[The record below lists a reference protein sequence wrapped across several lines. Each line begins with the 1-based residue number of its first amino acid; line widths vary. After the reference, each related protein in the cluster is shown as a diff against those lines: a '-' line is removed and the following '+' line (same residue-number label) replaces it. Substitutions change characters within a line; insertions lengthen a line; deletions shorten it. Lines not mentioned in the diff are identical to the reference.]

1 MAGRRYVLFALS
13 SFVLAQ
19 TQVWAQ
25 GEAVPASPLQSQG
38 SALEEIVVTAQ
49 KRSESLQNV
58 PIAVTSLTADR
69 LASVGIETT
78 SELPL
83 VTPGLTM
90 VNISG
95 NSFPHIRGIG
105 TTALG
110 AGFENPVSLYLD
122 GVYIASGAASLL
134 TLNNIAQVDV
144 LKGPQGTLFGRNA
157 TGGLIDIKTKD
168 PQSTVGGEVDLG
180 YGNYNTSVA
189 GGYLTGPLSEQLAAD
204 LAVRAS
210 TQGQGYGT
218 NLFNGE
224 DVYKAVRDVAV
235 RSKWRWTPGSS
246 TSLMFIFDY
255 EENAGSQYT
264 TFSNA
269 TGTKPLFGAAGPVGN
284 WDIASDFQ
292 PNNTFQGGGV
302 SIHLDQDVG
311 FAELKDIAAY
321 RRSKSALSFD
331 GDGTTQAIQT
341 LNPVVTDDLQFTDEL
356 QLVSSG
362 SERLQWVL
370 GAFYLHGDSKAD
382 PSTVLLGGPL
392 VNFLVPPTSPFFQPF
407 DQLSINGEQKTN
419 SWAGYAQSTFAITPT
434 DHLTLGVRYTE
445 ERRSLNAS
453 EDATFS
459 SAIPGFGGMTIPAL
473 VPPVD
478 ESKTFSKA
486 TWRIALDHRFDEQIL
501 GYVSYNRGFKSGGF
515 NPGVPTDPAYNP
527 EALDAYE
534 IGLKTEFFDRRVRF
548 NSAAY
553 YYDYKDIQ
561 VGHFVLGQIGYYNG
575 AEAKIYGLDADF
587 EALITRELTFTA
599 GVAIIHDRF
608 TNFPNA
614 VIFTPQ
620 SFGGN
625 ATTTG
630 SANGNRLPLT
640 PDATF
645 NVSLDYRRPIP
656 VGELLF
662 DVTESYSKGYVFAP
676 DNILR
681 QPVYNLVNAA
691 ISWTS
696 PSRGFTASVW
706 GKNLDN
712 QVVANA
718 LLSSAIGSLAS
729 YQPPRTY
736 GISIS
741 QKF

>member
-1 MAGRRYVLFALS
+1 MAGMRYIPLMFSA
-13 SFVLAQ
+13 FVLAQ

-25 GEAVPASPLQSQG
+25 SAAVPSPQQSG
-38 SALEEIVVTAQ
+38 SLEEIVVTAQ
-49 KRSESLQNV
+49 KRSESLENV

-69 LASVGIETT
+69 LASVGVETT
-78 SELPL
+78 SELSL

-168 PQSTVGGEVDLG
+168 PQSMFGGEVDLG
-180 YGNYNTSVA
+180 YGNYNTSVV

-224 DVYKAVRDVAV
+224 DVYKTVRDIAV

-255 EENAGSQYT
+255 EENAGNQYT

-269 TGTKPLFGAAGPVGN
+269 PGTMPLFGAAGPIRN
-284 WDIASDFQ
+284 WDIASDYQ
-292 PNNTFQGGGV
+292 PHNAFQGGGV

-311 FAELKDIAAY
+311 FAELKNIAAY

-341 LNPVVTDDLQFTDEL
+341 LDPVVTDDLQFTDEL

-362 SERLQWVL
+362 NERLQWVV
-370 GAFYLHGDSKAD
+370 GAYYLHGDSKAD

-407 DQLSINGEQKTN
+407 DQLSIYGEQKTN

-434 DHLTLGVRYTE
+434 DHLTVGVRYTE

-459 SAIPGFGGMTIPAL
+459 PAIPGFGGMTIPAL

-478 ESKTFSKA
+478 ETKTFSKP
-486 TWRIALDHRFDEQIL
+486 TWRIALDHRFDEQVL

-527 EALDAYE
+527 EVLDAYE
-534 IGLKTEFFDRRVRF
+534 IGLKTEFLDRRVRF

-587 EALITRELTFTA
+587 EALITRELTLTA

-645 NVSLDYRRPIP
+645 NVSLDYHRPLP

-662 DVTESYSKGYVFAP
+662 DITESYSKGYVFAP

-681 QPVYNLVNAA
+681 QPAYNLVNAA

-696 PSRGFTASVW
+696 PSQRFTASVW

-712 QVVANA
+712 QLVANA

-736 GISIS
+736 GVSIS

>member
-1 MAGRRYVLFALS
+1 MAGKRYVSLVLFAL
-13 SFVLAQ
+13 VLVQAQ
-19 TQVWAQ
+19 AWAQ
-25 GEAVPASPLQSQG
+25 SAAVPSTPPQNQG
-38 SALEEIVVTAQ
+38 GTLEEIVVTAQ

-69 LASVGIETT
+69 LASAGVDTT

-83 VTPGLTM
+83 ITPGLTM

-134 TLNNIAQVDV
+134 TLNNIAQIDV

-168 PQSTVGGEVDLG
+168 PQSAFGGELDLG
-180 YGNYNTSVA
+180 YGNYQTAVV

-204 LAVRAS
+204 FAVRAT
-210 TQGQGYGT
+210 TQGEGYGR
-218 NLFNGE
+218 NIFNAE
-224 DVYKAVRDVAV
+224 DVYKTVRDVAV
-235 RSKWRWTPGSS
+235 RSKWRWTPGST
-246 TSLMFIFDY
+246 TSLMFIVDY

-269 TGTKPLFGAAGPVGN
+269 PGTKPLFGPAGPVGT

-292 PNNTFQGGGV
+292 PHNAFQGGGV

-311 FAELKDIAAY
+311 FASLRNIAAY
-321 RRSKSALSFD
+321 RRSKSSLSFD

-341 LNPVVTDDLQFTDEL
+341 LDPVVTDDLQFTDEL

-362 SERLQWVL
+362 NERIQWVV
-370 GAFYLHGDSKAD
+370 GAFYLRGDSKAD

-407 DQLSINGEQKTN
+407 DQLSIYGEQTTN
-419 SWAGYAQSTFAITPT
+419 SWAGYAQSTFEITPA
-434 DHLTLGVRYTE
+434 DHLTLGVRYTD
-445 ERRSLNAS
+445 ERRSLKAS
-453 EDATFS
+453 EDATF
-459 SAIPGFGGMTIPAL
+459 AAVIPGLGGMTIPAL
-473 VPPVD
+473 VPPID
-478 ESKTFSKA
+478 ESKTFSRA
-486 TWRIALDHRFDEQIL
+486 TWRIALDHRFDEQVL
-501 GYVSYNRGFKSGGF
+501 AYVSYNRGFKSGGF

-527 EALDAYE
+527 EVLDAYE
-534 IGLKTEFFDRRVRF
+534 IGLKSEFLDRRLRF
-548 NSAAY
+548 NTAAY

-587 EALITRELTFTA
+587 EALITRGLTLTA
-599 GVAIIHDRF
+599 GVALIHDRF

-620 SFGGN
+620 AFGGN

-645 NVSLDYRRPIP
+645 NVSLDYHYPLP
-656 VGELLF
+656 SGELGF
-662 DVTESYSKGYVFAP
+662 DITESYSKGYVFAP
-676 DNILR
+676 DNILS
-681 QPVYNLVNAA
+681 QPAYNQVNSA

-696 PSRGFTASVW
+696 PNQRFIASVW
-706 GKNLDN
+706 GKNLVN
-712 QVVANA
+712 EIVANA
-718 LLSSAIGSLAS
+718 LISSAVGSLAS
-729 YQPPRTY
+729 YQPPRTF
-736 GISIS
+736 GVSIT